1 MHSFLSVS
9 WYNIC
14 ACTMM
19 EDLTFGVLE
28 RLKNE
33 GYNVLISDNTVDD
46 ELQVYTPIKV
56 EDVWNFLEGLDGEQA
71 CLVINDVLT
80 TFDEST
86 LHGKVQLD

>member
-1 MHSFLSVS
+1 
-9 WYNIC
+9 
-14 ACTMM
+14 MM
-19 EDLTFGVLE
+19 EDLTFSVLE

>member
-1 MHSFLSVS
+1 
-9 WYNIC
+9 
-14 ACTMM
+14 MM
-19 EDLTFGVLE
+19 KDLTFSVLE
-28 RLKNE
+28 RLKND

-46 ELQVYTPIKV
+46 ELQVYSPIKV
-56 EDVWNFLEGLDGEQA
+56 EDVWSFLEGLDGEQA